1 MIRPAVHA
9 IGFLLLVQPACQ
21 KSTESAAPPVEPA
34 ERIDPVPPKE
44 VLPPQP
50 VPKNIK
56 RDKLV
61 GGCMES
67 CERPENAIR
76 TVIRLLL
83 QEKGLAAVKP
93 YFETSVLV
101 HNGKRLGSRWAQL
114 FTEQKLA
121 ERNTEIDEWLTGW
134 ISWVGDIVDP
144 ADKQKFEIG
153 IKVAESNQKRYVIL
167 YEHPQLKS
175 SSSVLARGPVWRIV
189 LKPRGL
195 EWLIAEID
203 DTIGVQ

>member
-1 MIRPAVHA
+1 MIRPAVYA
-9 IGFLLLVQPACQ
+9 IGLLLLVLPACQ
-21 KSTESAAPPVEPA
+21 KHSESGEQSIEPA

-44 VLPPQP
+44 IVPPQP

-67 CERPENAIR
+67 CERPENTIR
-76 TVIRLLL
+76 TVLRLLL
-83 QEKGLAAVKP
+83 QEKGLTALKP

-101 HNGKRLGSRWAQL
+101 HNGKHLGTRWAQL

-121 ERNTEIDEWLTGW
+121 ERNTEIDEWITGW
-134 ISWVGDIVDP
+134 IAWVGDIVDP
-144 ADKQKFEIG
+144 ADKQKFETG
-153 IKVAESNQKRYVIL
+153 IKVIEANQKRYVIL

-175 SSSVLARGPVWRIV
+175 SSTVPLKGPIWRIV

-195 EWLIAEID
+195 EWLISEID
-203 DTIGVQ
+203 DTVKAQ